1 MKYNTYFISVYKVQ
15 YALTT
20 KNFWI
25 YINKPNP
32 VSPFSQ
38 IYAMIISNIRVS
50 FTCQGGGVSKE
61 KYSKTR

>member
-1 MKYNTYFISVYKVQ
+1 MKYNTHFISVYKVQ

-25 YINKPNP
+25 YINKQNQ

-38 IYAMIISNIRVS
+38 IYAMVISNIRVS
-50 FTCQGGGVSKE
+50 FTCQGRGVSKE
-61 KYSKTR
+61 RYRKAR